1 VLRTEPLFGVS
12 AVPASITARAMESV
26 TIGRATLYLGDCRD
40 ILPTLGKVDAV
51 VTDPPY
57 AVSVAGSFQ
66 KGIPGKGTRRLDF
79 FEGDSDWAAM
89 NRLVAEAVEH
99 ALDRDPLVFA
109 AWCGHR
115 QIGFITEALEARS
128 FSTRLLFWRKKCP
141 PPAPP
146 GSGFS
151 SAVECCVYGYK
162 PGRPWNGGQYDFNV
176 FETDNYRHGQPGKVD
191 HPTQKP
197 RQLMKWQVE
206 RVTAAN
212 STILDPFMGSGSTG
226 VAAVELDRDFI
237 GIEREPKFFH
247 IACERIREAQRQGKL
262 FGEAA

>member
-1 VLRTEPLFGVS
+1 MTRVE
-12 AVPASITARAMESV
+12 
-26 TIGRATLYLGDCRD
+26 TIGRAVLHLGDCRD
-40 ILPTLGKVDAV
+40 ILPTLPKVDAV

-66 KGIPGKGTRRLDF
+66 KGVPGKGTRRLDF
-79 FEGDSDWAAM
+79 FPGDSDWTEM
-89 NRLVAEAVEH
+89 NRLVAQAV
-99 ALDRDPLVFA
+99 ALAITRGPLVFA

-115 QIGFITEALEARS
+115 QIGLLTDILEGAGY
-128 FSTRLLFWRKKCP
+128 STRLLFWRKKCP

-151 SAVECCVYGYK
+151 SAVETCVYGYR

-206 RVTAAN
+206 RITALG

-226 VAAVELDRDFI
+226 VAALETGRRFI
-237 GIEREPKFFH
+237 GIERDERYFD
-247 IACERIREAQRQGKL
+247 IAAKRIEDAQRQGD
-262 FGEAA
+262 FFVEAAA